1 LVVERRDNEHAEK
14 LLDRFRLV
22 VQRAGILREAKRRR
36 HFVSKTEARR
46 MARAKAA
53 RKIRKTAAKA
63 LIKNGGRGGS
73 SRPAPRRG

>member
-1 LVVERRDNEHAEK
+1 MVVERRDNEHAEK

-36 HFVSKTEARR
+36 HFISKTETRR

-53 RKIRKTAAKA
+53 RKLRKTAAKA
-63 LIKNGGRGGS
+63 LVRNTGRPG
-73 SRPAPRRG
+73 APRRP

>member
-1 LVVERRDNEHAEK
+1 MVVERRDNEHAEK

-36 HFVSKTEARR
+36 HFISKTEARR

-63 LIKNGGRGGS
+63 LVKNNGRGS
-73 SRPAPRRG
+73 NRPPPRRS

>member
-1 LVVERRDNEHAEK
+1 MVVERRDNEHAEK

-36 HFVSKTEARR
+36 HFISKTEARR

-63 LIKNGGRGGS
+63 LVKNNGRGS
-73 SRPAPRRG
+73 NRPPPRRT